1 MTQSHHPYILI
12 DLTDTTRALIGACVT
27 DTILPLQS
35 LRVQGYYPLSRNWPR
50 GISS

>member
-27 DTILPLQS
+27 PCYEIIIISMIKYFTLMHLFIL
-35 LRVQGYYPLSRNWPR
+35 
-50 GISS
+50 